1 MGISVLPALSR
12 KYGVVLKDLQA
23 TAIICLEMPII
34 PQIHATYNHFQKCWE
49 LGQMPQIH
57 ISYPNVIPPCPLFHV
72 GLY

>member
-34 PQIHATYNHFQKCWE
+34 PQIHAT
-49 LGQMPQIH
+49 
-57 ISYPNVIPPCPLFHV
+57 
-72 GLY
+72 